1 MNLCNKVRNSIESS
15 DIVILVFNQKTTCN
29 TDNNFTND
37 ILHEVRLLRK
47 EKTKERE
54 KNKCKKKD
62 MMKERKKERER

>member
-1 MNLCNKVRNSIESS
+1 MMNLCNKVRKSIESS

-47 EKTKERE
+47 EKTLNTEFIV
-54 KNKCKKKD
+54 NLTND
-62 MMKERKKERER
+62 NLT